1 VNDDVTPN
9 PFSTYGHQHI
19 AAATRAQLRAA
30 ETRERK
36 LKVKVVQSEA
46 DAPMKLG
53 PMEQAMA
60 DSSAQGRRYA
70 RHRRRELKAALQGPD
85 GERWR
90 GLFTVLRALTI
101 EDPGILV
108 EYLHQQ
114 HWLMFDADLHTRQFA
129 LSLIDD
135 AIVRLRIQNGYPP
148 IDDSIFDEPPTIFE
162 IIRKDL
168 RVMMP

>member
-1 VNDDVTPN
+1 MSN
-9 PFSTYGHQHI
+9 PFEQYGDSHM
-19 AAATRAQLRAA
+19 AAATRAKHRAA

-36 LKVKVVQSEA
+36 AKLKIVQSEK

-70 RHRRRELKAALQGPD
+70 RHRRNEVKAALKGPD
-85 GERWR
+85 GERWN
-90 GLFTVLRALTI
+90 GLIQELRALSI
-101 EDPGILV
+101 ENPDVII
-108 EYLHQQ
+108 EYVRSCGWLLNANLHE
-114 HWLMFDADLHTRQFA
+114 RQFA

-148 IDDSIFDEPPTIFE
+148 FDDAIFDEPPTVFE
-162 IIRKDL
+162 IIRADL
-168 RVMMP
+168 RVMS